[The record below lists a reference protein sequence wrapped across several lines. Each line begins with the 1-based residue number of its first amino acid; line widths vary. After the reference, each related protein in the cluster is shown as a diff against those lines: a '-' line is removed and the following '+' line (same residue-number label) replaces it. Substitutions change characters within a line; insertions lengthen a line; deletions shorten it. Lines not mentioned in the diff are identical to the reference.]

1 MPNHTEVNEVEAK
14 LPHHHLLA
22 WTAVLDLARAVKA
35 AGITDA
41 HLRDQA
47 MRAAKNA
54 CCNCGEAASK
64 MHLGD
69 VRRSFSIARGE
80 AGEAACAVET
90 AVAMGYAPPGKDL
103 EVNRAAALAIRLL
116 GGLAR

>member
-1 MPNHTEVNEVEAK
+1 MKNNDGYEIETK
-14 LPHHHLLA
+14 LPHHHLKA
-22 WTAVLDLARAVKA
+22 WHACLELARAVKG

-54 CCNCGEAASK
+54 CLNCGEAAPK
-64 MHLGD
+64 MHLGN
-69 VRRSFSIARGE
+69 VRNAFSIARGE
-80 AGEAACAVET
+80 AGEAACAVAA
-90 AVAMGYAPPGKDL
+90 AVALGYAAPGK
-103 EVNRAAALAIRLL
+103 EIAVNGAAALAIRLL